1 MLRARFDSHFPRLP
15 VDGQFTKP
23 VEEPLFL
30 DHGEVALSTLLGVPV
45 VVPHGAGEL
54 LVVHPHASVAL
65 HEAPGS
71 GEFVGVV
78 HPEHPEGLVYPADY
92 PRVVEFV
99 VEEVADED
107 VDGRK
112 GNLEGVSSG
121 STAFTPDGSIKV
133 GLLFT

>member
-1 MLRARFDSHFPRLP
+1 MSLA
-15 VDGQFTKP
+15 
-23 VEEPLFL
+23 
-30 DHGEVALSTLLGVPV
+30 ALLGIAV
-45 VVPHGAGEL
+45 VVPHGAREL
-54 LVVHPHASVAL
+54 LVVHLHASVAL

-78 HPEHPEGLVYPADY
+78 HPEHSEGLVYPADY

-112 GNLEGVSSG
+112 GNLKGVSSG
-121 STAFTPDGSIKV
+121 STSFTSDRSIQV
-133 GLLFT
+133 SLFCARRARL